1 MVKKSENM
9 RHAYFDILNNYQ
21 LTTAQTVVVAVSGG
35 PDSMA
40 LLSLLIEVKKKLSIK
55 IICAHVNHNMRIESK
70 QEKKMVEDYCLKNG
84 IVFEYMEILNY
95 NKGNFH
101 DEARKKRYDFF
112 EKLIEKYQAKYLF
125 TAHHADDLAETIL
138 IRLNRGS
145 TLKGYAGFAKISK
158 LGKYSIVRPLIN
170 ISKDDI
176 LSFVKQNEIPY
187 AIDCSNLKDVYTRNR
202 IRKYIIP
209 KLKEENSNILNK
221 FYQFS
226 ETLLD
231 YYNYVDKI
239 VLNKYGLICD
249 DNSLDVDKFKKEEEL
264 IRINILRKW
273 LHSYYKNEINKIS
286 NRHVNALYRLINSSK
301 VNKMIELPNRIL
313 AYKTYDKVILEVKKQ
328 ACDEYYTIFDDS
340 INLPNGHTIKKVG
353 TVKKNSNYVCLLD
366 SNEVSLPIY
375 IRTRRNGDKM
385 SVKGMTGKRKV
396 NDIFTDKKIN
406 LNDRDSWPIVVDSN
420 DQIIWL
426 PGLKKSKFD
435 KQIYEKYDIILKYN

>member
-70 QEKKMVEDYCLKNG
+70 QEKKMIEDYCLKNG
-84 IVFEYMEILNY
+84 VVFEYMEILNY

-101 DEARKKRYDFF
+101 NEARKKRYDFF

-264 IRINILRKW
+264 IQINILRKW

>member
-1 MVKKSENM
+1 M
-9 RHAYFDILNNYQ
+9 RDVYFDILNNYQ
-21 LTTAQTVVVAVSGG
+21 LINDEPIVVAVSGG

-40 LLSLLIEVKKKLSIK
+40 LLALLIEIKKKLSIK

-84 IVFEYMEILNY
+84 VVFEYMEILNY

-101 DEARKKRYDFF
+101 DDARKKRYDFF
-112 EKLIEKYQAKYLF
+112 EKLIEKYQAKKLF

-145 TLKGYAGFAKISK
+145 TLKGYAGFAKVSK
-158 LGKYSIVRPLIN
+158 LDKYRIIRPLISV
-170 ISKDDI
+170 SKDDI
-176 LSFVKQNEIPY
+176 LSFVKKNEIPY
-187 AIDCSNLKDVYTRNR
+187 AIDCSNLKDIYTRNR

-226 ETLLD
+226 QTLLD

-239 VLNKYGLICD
+239 VLSKYELICD
-249 DNSLDVDKFKKEEEL
+249 DNSLDIFKLKKEEKL
-264 IRINILRKW
+264 IQINILHKW
-273 LHSYYKNEINKIS
+273 LHSYYKDEINKIS
-286 NRHVNALYRLINSSK
+286 NCHVDALYRLINSSK
-301 VNKMIELPNRIL
+301 VNKMIELPNQVF
-313 AYKTYDKVILEVKKQ
+313 AYKFYDKMILKVKSQ
-328 ACDEYYTIFDDS
+328 NCDSYHIILSD
-340 INLPNGHTIKKVG
+340 IVNLPNGHTIEKIS
-353 TVKKNSNYVCLLD
+353 TIEKNSNYVCLLD
-366 SNEVSLPIY
+366 SSELTLPIY
-375 IRTRRNGDKM
+375 IRTRFNGDRM
-385 SVKGMTGKRKV
+385 SVKGMVGKRKV
-396 NDIFTDKKIN
+396 NDIFIDKKIN
-406 LNDRDSWPIVVDSN
+406 LDDRDSWPIVVDSN

>member
-1 MVKKSENM
+1 M

-70 QEKKMVEDYCLKNG
+70 QEKKMIEDYCLKNG
-84 IVFEYMEILNY
+84 VVFEYMEILNY

-101 DEARKKRYDFF
+101 NEARKKRYDFF

-264 IRINILRKW
+264 IQINILRKW